1 MSLADNLTWP
11 HKVAHAASG
20 RRWLAPAHLTE
31 LSGLLREVAAGRKPR
46 LMIFMPPR
54 HGKSELVS
62 KWFPAWYLNLFPDR
76 RIILAS
82 YEAGFAAHWGM
93 QAQES
98 WKHVRDIVGH
108 GLTLQSDRAE
118 WWKVENAGGY
128 MATSGVG
135 GAITGKG
142 ADVAIIDD
150 PIKNAE
156 EAYSKTRR
164 DAVWNWYQSTLLTRL
179 EPGGAMI
186 LMMTRWHEDDLAG
199 RLLRQNADA
208 WHVVK
213 LPAIDDTGAALWPE
227 RFSVEQL
234 ESIKDAVG
242 PRWWSAMYQQ
252 NPRPDDGGSIKREW
266 LRVGPPPPGSPS
278 AVVRAWDFAATEST
292 SADWTVGVK
301 MGRWG
306 RRWHVLDII
315 RRRVGPGAV
324 SALVKTVAD
333 QDGRSVQIVVEQEP
347 GSSGK
352 IAISHIVGHLSG
364 YAVKKI
370 EPRGDKLVR
379 ALPFISQAEAGNVTI
394 STAPW
399 VDDYLAECES
409 FPTGAHDDQVDAS
422 AHAFNAL
429 GVGTSPQII
438 TVD

>member
-1 MSLADNLTWP
+1 MSFYDNLSWP

-20 RRWLAPAHLTE
+20 QRWLAPPHLTA
-31 LSGLLREVAAGRKPR
+31 LSEKLREVAAGRINR

-82 YEAGFAAHWGM
+82 YEASFAAHWGQ
-93 QAQES
+93 QAQQS
-98 WKHVRDIVGH
+98 WQAVNDLIGH
-108 GLTLQSDRAE
+108 RLKLESDRAE
-118 WWKVENAGGY
+118 WWKIAHRGGY
-128 MATSGVG
+128 MTTSGVG

-156 EAYSKTRR
+156 EAYSKTKR

-199 RLLRQNADA
+199 RLLKQNPEA
-208 WHVVK
+208 WQVVRF
-213 LPAIDDTGAALWPE
+213 PAIDGEGRALWPD
-227 RFSVEQL
+227 RFTVAQL
-234 ESIKDAVG
+234 EEIKESIG

-252 NPRPDDGGSIKREW
+252 EPRPDDGGSIKREW
-266 LRVGPPPPGSPS
+266 FRVCPPPEGQPDR
-278 AVVRAWDFAATEST
+278 VVRAWDFAATEKT
-292 SADWTVGVK
+292 SADWTVGAK
-301 MGRWG
+301 LARYGN
-306 RRWHVLDII
+306 RWHLCDIV
-315 RRRVGPGAV
+315 RRRVGPGSVA
-324 SALVKTVAD
+324 ALVRSVAQ
-333 QDGRSVQIVVEQEP
+333 QDGNAVKIVIEQEP

-352 IAISHIVGHLSG
+352 IATSHIIGELSG
-364 YAVKKI
+364 FSIVRV

-379 ALPFISQAEAGNVTI
+379 ALPFISQAEAGHV
-394 STAPW
+394 SLAPGAW
-399 VDDYLAECES
+399 VDEFLAEAES
-409 FPTGAHDDQVDAS
+409 FPLGAHDDQIDAT

-429 GVGTSPQII
+429 SACGVQVSFAL
-438 TVD
+438 